1 MKCSRCSAEIPA
13 QSQFCL
19 RCGTPVRGNVP
30 AMAGPVRPSA
40 PIAQM
45 APPKS
50 SRNPML
56 AIVALLVL
64 AVLGLGAMVLIQK
77 AGRSDPGKLVAA
89 PANAGNG
96 GLVQKPAEATSGATV
111 QAPAETKPNAIVPQ
125 PDNAQPFPADI
136 DDYLKFVKRIE
147 RQKQALIGT
156 QTGDALL
163 MMTQAKALSA
173 TIEEKDYTDAFK
185 NMKSTMQKNSQ
196 DWNALTQE
204 FNNRQP
210 PPACVDLRNKFL
222 NQLGKIQAALYAV
235 NDAISQVQTNPS
247 NVLHDLTQMQGKTS
261 ADVDS
266 SIEAADSALADV
278 CDKYRLK
285 KDFEIR
291 GDSGSNGLLR

>member
-156 QTGDALL
+156 ETGDALL

>member
-1 MKCSRCSAEIPA
+1 
-13 QSQFCL
+13 
-19 RCGTPVRGNVP
+19 
-30 AMAGPVRPSA
+30 
-40 PIAQM
+40 
-45 APPKS
+45 
-50 SRNPML
+50 ML